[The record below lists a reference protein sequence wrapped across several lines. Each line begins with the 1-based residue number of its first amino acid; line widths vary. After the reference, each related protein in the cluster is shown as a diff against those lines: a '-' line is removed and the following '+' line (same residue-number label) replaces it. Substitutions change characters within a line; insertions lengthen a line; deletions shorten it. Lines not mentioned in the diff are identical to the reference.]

1 MSLALLSQA
10 KKSECGT
17 TQPNSYIA
25 DDDVLNEQY
34 AKITTTAQTH
44 TTYEIWYRQTDKQTD
59 RKAGHRVAPQLK
71 KGSCQGLRE
80 VYEYAHCS

>member
-1 MSLALLSQA
+1 MSVALLSQA

-25 DDDVLNEQY
+25 DDDVLNERY
-34 AKITTTAQTH
+34 AKTTTTAETH
-44 TTYEIWYRQTDKQTD
+44 TTYKIWYKQTN

-71 KGSCQGLRE
+71 IL
-80 VYEYAHCS
+80 